1 MKKAEKEEK
10 EEIVAVGRR
19 KTAVASVRLRS
30 GSGKI
35 DVNGKKM
42 EAYFP
47 LEIQRQTILAPLE
60 KIARTGQYDMIIRLK
75 GGGIEGQVIA
85 ARLGISRALVKEE
98 EERRGELKSL
108 GYLTRD
114 PRRRERKKYGRAGA
128 RKRFQFSKR

>member
-1 MKKAEKEEK
+1 MKEY
-10 EEIVAVGRR
+10 IGTGRR

-35 DVNGKKM
+35 DVNGKDFSV
-42 EAYFP
+42 YFP
-47 LEIQRQTILAPLE
+47 LELQRKTILAPLE
-60 KIARTGQYDMIIRLK
+60 KIGTNGQYDMVIRVK

-85 ARLGISRALVKEE
+85 ARLGISRALVLQNDLVRPDLKEM
-98 EERRGELKSL
+98 

-114 PRRRERKKYGRAGA
+114 SRRRERKKYGHAGA